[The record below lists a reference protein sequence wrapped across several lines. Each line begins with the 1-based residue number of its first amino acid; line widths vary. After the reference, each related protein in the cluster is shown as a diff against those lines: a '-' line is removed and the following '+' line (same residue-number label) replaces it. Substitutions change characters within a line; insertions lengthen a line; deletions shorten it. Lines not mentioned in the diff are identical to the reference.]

1 MPRKA
6 QVPGGPT
13 GVRLNPKQ
21 DERCRSAIQTTALLQ
36 RLNAFALERPDERSN
51 GQPVVM
57 SEGQIR
63 AAVALLRKTI
73 PDLAVTAHVGED
85 GGPIRIVTGVIRDGE

>member
-1 MPRKA
+1 MPA
-6 QVPGGPT
+6 
-13 GVRLNPKQ
+13 RLNPKQ
-21 DERCRSAIQTTALLQ
+21 DERCRDAIQTTQLLR
-36 RLNAFALERPDERSN
+36 RLNAFALGHRDPAGGNSANPEAPC
-51 GQPVVM
+51 QM